1 MSLLQKY
8 ELEVSAF
15 LKVCH
20 QLSAKMYV
28 TGFGGNLAWRLEEE
42 VILIT
47 PTMLNKGEIQEEDL
61 VFINPQG
68 ETIEGKRRHTGMKYM
83 YLKFFKE
90 RPDIQSVIHCHSPNV
105 CAFAIMEG
113 DYLMKSYFPET
124 THEVGPVPVVP
135 YAEPI
140 SPKLADNFSEY
151 LQKYNT
157 FLMENHGLVSMSP
170 LGIDWTHMNVELLEM
185 TAYSL
190 IQAMATGKEI
200 KTLSKEEVRNLD
212 NVVQK
217 RDCPMFGAPGVHSS
231 LVDLYF

>member
-1 MSLLQKY
+1 
-8 ELEVSAF
+8 
-15 LKVCH
+15 
-20 QLSAKMYV
+20 
-28 TGFGGNLAWRLEEE
+28 
-42 VILIT
+42 
-47 PTMLNKGEIQEEDL
+47 
-61 VFINPQG
+61 
-68 ETIEGKRRHTGMKYM
+68 MK
-83 YLKFFKE
+83 
-90 RPDIQSVIHCHSPNV
+90 P
-105 CAFAIMEG
+105 
-113 DYLMKSYFPET
+113 YFPET
-124 THEVGPVPVVP
+124 THEVGPVPMVP

-151 LQKYNT
+151 LQNYNT

-190 IQAMATGKEI
+190 IQALATGKKI

-217 RDCPMFGAPGVHSS
+217 RDCPMFGAPGVHQS